1 LDRPVPWRRRHGRTG
16 STSSPSAFDAARA
29 TLRLRIRPLP
39 AGRRRRAEKRKPCPD
54 CGATHRSFEVGIADV
69 ISVTDD
75 FGNVTVAVPAA
86 SATASA
92 PSPTVEVH
100 GETLKV
106 ADKTYRVEWLR
117 LSDGGAYMLRVFDAD
132 TGEWLDG
139 ALGDDPQDCVIAV
152 AETLAQPE

>member
-1 LDRPVPWRRRHGRTG
+1 MQVTRCGGCNRVLPE
-16 STSSPSAFDAARA
+16 PSD
-29 TLRLRIRPLP
+29 TP
-39 AGRRRRAEKRKPCPD
+39 AETREPCPD
-54 CGATHRSFEVGIADV
+54 CGATHRSFEVGVADV

-75 FGNVTVAVPAA
+75 FGNVTVAVPAV

-92 PSPTVEVH
+92 PSPTVEVD
-100 GETLKV
+100 GETLKI

-117 LSDGGAYMLRVFDAD
+117 LRDGGAYMLRVFDED
-132 TGEWLDG
+132 TGEWIDG